1 MKGNGNAAQ
10 RGLAVDAQS
19 LREVWSL
26 LSIEEIISVLN
37 ANGKDEARDVFR
49 MLASLVMREDEDE
62 AIHQKKLI
70 RKWLNTN
77 KNYGHE
83 LHRYLMNKQLRE
95 LGDVNE
101 LETFYQAPAA
111 SDEGMRILNK
121 SLPEGITLILPQDSM
136 SLRKLGR
143 MQSHCVGS
151 KFYAERCAD
160 GASIIFALS
169 TGESRDQVFTFQFNR
184 MGRMEQAKGFANS
197 SVPSDITEI
206 ANALYPKIEE
216 TIEKMTDTACN
227 SLT

>member
-1 MKGNGNAAQ
+1 
-10 RGLAVDAQS
+10 
-19 LREVWSL
+19 
-26 LSIEEIISVLN
+26 
-37 ANGKDEARDVFR
+37 
-49 MLASLVMREDEDE
+49 
-62 AIHQKKLI
+62 
-70 RKWLNTN
+70 
-77 KNYGHE
+77 
-83 LHRYLMNKQLRE
+83 
-95 LGDVNE
+95 
-101 LETFYQAPAA
+101 
-111 SDEGMRILNK
+111 
-121 SLPEGITLILPQDSM
+121 
-136 SLRKLGR
+136 
-143 MQSHCVGS
+143 VGS